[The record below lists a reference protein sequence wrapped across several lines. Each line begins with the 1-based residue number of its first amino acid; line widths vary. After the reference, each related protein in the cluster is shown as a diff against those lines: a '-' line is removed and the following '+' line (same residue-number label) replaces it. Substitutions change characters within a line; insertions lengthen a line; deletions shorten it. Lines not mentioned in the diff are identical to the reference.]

1 MNTDITSTSTTA
13 SSVTPF
19 TGTESAPAG
28 CRVVALHWKERK
40 ATDTKPAVAKRA
52 SMTVIVPSIMVTSVE
67 PECLK
72 DAVQEAIDEA
82 QDALIRSLVESG
94 SVLISHDAVDAKAVA
109 AYCAAVATSKRL
121 NKPAILQWFD
131 SSLQNK
137 VIAKITAILVTD
149 PTKQTDADVT
159 KIIAATEVYRS
170 QFAELAAPKPTITL
184 SNAEKLLAWAS
195 QSEQKDSVYD
205 SIVSKLNVITKR
217 TDVEILI

>member
-1 MNTDITSTSTTA
+1 MNTDITNDTTA
-13 SSVTPF
+13 SSVTAF
-19 TGTESAPAG
+19 NGAETAPKG
-28 CRVVALHWKERK
+28 MRVVSLHWKERK

-52 SMTVIVPSIMVTSVE
+52 SVSCIVPSIIIAAFE
-67 PECLK
+67 PACLL
-72 DAVQEAIDEA
+72 DAVQDAIDEA
-82 QDALIRSLVESG
+82 QDSLVRSLVESG
-94 SVLISHDAVDAKAVA
+94 STLIPHDAVNAVAVA

-131 SSLQNK
+131 SSLQDK
-137 VIAKITAILVTD
+137 VIAKITAVLVTD
-149 PTKQTDADVT
+149 PSKQTDADVT

-184 SNAEKLLAWAS
+184 SNAEKLLAWAQ